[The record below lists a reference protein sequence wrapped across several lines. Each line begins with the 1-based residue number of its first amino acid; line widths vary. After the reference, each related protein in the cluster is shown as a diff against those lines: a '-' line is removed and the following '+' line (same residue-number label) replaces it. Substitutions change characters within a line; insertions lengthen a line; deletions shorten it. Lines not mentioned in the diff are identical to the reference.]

1 MLDKIRLNA
10 EGKLP
15 DDWATM
21 VGPGH
26 AGSFDSRCCSFL
38 RISYE
43 DVVARTQQG
52 GSDEEILQWAFENGR
67 KPSDEEIE
75 IWNAFMI
82 KRGWKDSASQRVR
95 ERLRE
100 IGLEPNTVDTM
111 FEFIDLD
118 EGNR

>member
-1 MLDKIRLNA
+1 
-10 EGKLP
+10 
-15 DDWATM
+15 M

-26 AGSFDSRCCSFL
+26 AGSFDSRCCSFF

-43 DVVARTQQG
+43 KVVERTQQG
-52 GSDEEILQWAFENGR
+52 GTDEEILQWAFENGR
-67 KPSDEEIE
+67 KPTDEEIE
-75 IWNAFMI
+75 IWNAFMT

-95 ERLRE
+95 ERLKE